1 MKRLLSLML
10 AAMMLFALVTV
21 PAVAEAT
28 DEAATTEAITPDTT
42 WYSEDKTEFEISTAA
57 QLLGFVELAQTE
69 AKFGQDAAETKKTV
83 RLTADIDLNPGT
95 TLRLGKG
102 EDGKYILPEKPV
114 NVWKGFKSWKG
125 IFDGNGHVISGV
137 YIAAKCNYDKKH
149 ASLFGIVSSGG
160 CVKNLIVENSFVLT
174 EDIISGDGQSAEGS
188 TASGIA
194 QRVQYGATV
203 ENLWVDMDVV
213 TTGWT
218 GGETAGVVGKIED
231 GGTNNTIRNVVFAG
245 TVAALHTDLKQ
256 FNTSGAMGV
265 SQILAN
271 QNWRMKASLDNVAM
285 LGTTLCREGLNGK
298 LPICLNAKMSEI
310 NLHAVYGKHATIED
324 ATTAGAYWNYASTVN
339 PDLNTE
345 ADFTYSVFAG
355 GVIPTAVSR
364 MLTANAIRVVGVQRH
379 AENDAMQ
386 SLRFVAALRLSAEQL
401 GNFKKVGFLIQIR
414 EGGADSHIVKEGTV
428 VYTSITAN
436 GETVAAT
443 EFGSDFLAALS
454 VTNVPIGTEIELVIT
469 PYLVGTD
476 EVKWSGT
483 SVSATVLANGKYA
496 TEE

>member
-102 EDGKYILPEKPV
+102 EDGKYILPGKPA
-114 NVWKGFKSWKG
+114 NVWNGLPSWKG
-125 IFDGNGHVISGV
+125 TFDGNGHVLSGV
-137 YIAAKCNYDKKH
+137 YVEVICGSGEYGRS
-149 ASLFGIVSSGG
+149 SLFGIISEGS
-160 CVKNLIVENSFVLT
+160 VKNLIVENSFVCT
-174 EDIISGDGQSAEGS
+174 KNVTTGTSNNAEGS
-188 TASGIA
+188 SAAGIA
-194 QRVQYGATV
+194 RRLQYGATV
-203 ENLWVDMDVV
+203 ENLWLDMDVV
-213 TTGWT
+213 TVGWS
-218 GGETAGVVGKIED
+218 GGETAGVVARIHD
-231 GGTNNTIRNVVFAG
+231 NGGTIRNVAFAG
-245 TVAALHTDLKQ
+245 TVAALHPDLDKV
-256 FNTSGAMGV
+256 NTSGGMAV
-265 SQILAN
+265 SQLVAN
-271 QNWRMKASLDNVAM
+271 QMWKLSLSIENAAM
-285 LGTTLCREGLNGK
+285 LGTSICKDGVNGN
-298 LPICLNAKMSEI
+298 LPICSNAKMSEI
-310 NLHAVYGKHATIED
+310 NLHAVYGKHPTVEAAKEAGQYWD
-324 ATTAGAYWNYASTVN
+324 YLTTT
-339 PDLNTE
+339 T

-355 GVIPTAVSR
+355 GVIPTAVSE

-379 AENDAMQ
+379 AESDATQ

-401 GNFKKVGFLIQIR
+401 GRFEKVGFLIQIR

-483 SVSATVLANGKYA
+483 SVSVTVLANGKYA

>member
-28 DEAATTEAITPDTT
+28 DEAATNEAITPDTT
-42 WYSEDKTEFEISTAA
+42 WYDESKSEFEISTAA

-69 AKFGQDAAETKKTV
+69 ANFGKDAAETKKTV

-231 GGTNNTIRNVVFAG
+231 GGTNNTMRNVVFAG

-324 ATTAGAYWNYASTVN
+324 ATTAGEYWNYASTVN

-379 AENDAMQ
+379 AESNAVQ
-386 SLRFVAALRLSAEQL
+386 SLRFVAALRLPAEQL
-401 GNFKKVGFLIQIR
+401 GNFEKVGFLIQIKENGTDSYLIR
-414 EGGADSHIVKEGTV
+414 EGAT
-428 VYTSITAN
+428 VYTSIIANNATVTA
-436 GETVAAT
+436 GEYGADYFV
-443 EFGSDFLAALS
+443 ALS
-454 VTNVPIGTEIELVIT
+454 VKNVPVGSEIELVIT
-469 PYLVGTD
+469 PYLTDAGATKWAGTP
-476 EVKWSGT
+476 
-483 SVSATVLANGKYA
+483 VSAKVLASGA
-496 TEE
+496 FDSES

>member
-1 MKRLLSLML
+1 MK
-10 AAMMLFALVTV
+10 
-21 PAVAEAT
+21 P
-28 DEAATTEAITPDTT
+28 
-42 WYSEDKTEFEISTAA
+42 
-57 QLLGFVELAQTE
+57 
-69 AKFGQDAAETKKTV
+69 
-83 RLTADIDLNPGT
+83 
-95 TLRLGKG
+95 
-102 EDGKYILPEKPV
+102 
-114 NVWKGFKSWKG
+114 
-125 IFDGNGHVISGV
+125 
-137 YIAAKCNYDKKH
+137 
-149 ASLFGIVSSGG
+149 
-160 CVKNLIVENSFVLT
+160 
-174 EDIISGDGQSAEGS
+174 
-188 TASGIA
+188 
-194 QRVQYGATV
+194 
-203 ENLWVDMDVV
+203 
-213 TTGWT
+213 
-218 GGETAGVVGKIED
+218 
-231 GGTNNTIRNVVFAG
+231 
-245 TVAALHTDLKQ
+245 
-256 FNTSGAMGV
+256 
-265 SQILAN
+265 
-271 QNWRMKASLDNVAM
+271 
-285 LGTTLCREGLNGK
+285 
-298 LPICLNAKMSEI
+298 
-310 NLHAVYGKHATIED
+310 
-324 ATTAGAYWNYASTVN
+324 
-339 PDLNTE
+339 LNTE

-379 AENDAMQ
+379 AESDAMQ

>member
-10 AAMMLFALVTV
+10 AAMMLFALVTI

-42 WYSEDKTEFEISTAA
+42 WYDESKSEFEISTAA
-57 QLLGFVELAQTE
+57 ELLGFVQLAQTE
-69 AKFGQDAAETKKTV
+69 ANFAHKVV

-95 TLRLGKG
+95 KLRLSKG
-102 EDGKYILPEKPV
+102 GDGKYILPGKPA
-114 NVWKGFKSWKG
+114 NVWNGLPSWKG
-125 IFDGNGHVISGV
+125 TFDGNGHVLSGV
-137 YIAAKCNYDKKH
+137 YVEVNCGSGEYGRS
-149 ASLFGIVSSGG
+149 SLFGIISEGS
-160 CVKNLIVENSFVLT
+160 VKNLIVENSFVCT
-174 EDIISGDGQSAEGS
+174 KNVTTGTSNNAEGS
-188 TASGIA
+188 SAAGIA
-194 QRVQYGATV
+194 RRLQYGATV
-203 ENLWVDMDVV
+203 ENLWLDMDVV
-213 TTGWT
+213 TVGWS
-218 GGETAGVVGKIED
+218 GGETAGVVARIHD
-231 GGTNNTIRNVVFAG
+231 NGGTIRNVAFAG
-245 TVAALHTDLKQ
+245 TVAALHPDLDKV
-256 FNTSGAMGV
+256 NTSGGMAV
-265 SQILAN
+265 SQLVAN
-271 QNWRMKASLDNVAM
+271 QMWKLSLSIENAAM
-285 LGTTLCREGLNGK
+285 LGTSICKDGVNGN
-298 LPICLNAKMSEI
+298 LPICSNAKMSEI

-324 ATTAGAYWNYASTVN
+324 ATAAGEYWNYASTAN
-339 PDLNTE
+339 PGLNTE

-379 AENDAMQ
+379 AESDAVQ

-401 GNFKKVGFLIQIR
+401 GSFKKVGFLIQIR

-443 EFGSDFLAALS
+443 AFGSDFLAALS
-454 VTNVPIGTEIELVIT
+454 VTNVPIGTEIELDIT

>member
-95 TLRLGKG
+95 ELRLGKG
-102 EDGKYILPEKPV
+102 EDGKYILPGKPA
-114 NVWKGFKSWKG
+114 NVWNGLPSWKG
-125 IFDGNGHVISGV
+125 TFDGNGHVLSGV
-137 YIAAKCNYDKKH
+137 YVEVNCGSGEYGRS
-149 ASLFGIVSSGG
+149 SLFGIISEGS
-160 CVKNLIVENSFVLT
+160 VKNLIVENSFVCT
-174 EDIISGDGQSAEGS
+174 KNVTTGTSNNAEGS
-188 TASGIA
+188 SAAGIA
-194 QRVQYGATV
+194 RRLQYGATV
-203 ENLWVDMDVV
+203 ENLWLDMDVV
-213 TTGWT
+213 TVGWS
-218 GGETAGVVGKIED
+218 GGETAGVVARIHD
-231 GGTNNTIRNVVFAG
+231 NGGTIRNVAFAG
-245 TVAALHTDLKQ
+245 TVAALHPDLDKV
-256 FNTSGAMGV
+256 NTSGGMAV
-265 SQILAN
+265 SQLVAN
-271 QNWRMKASLDNVAM
+271 QMWKLSLSIENAAM
-285 LGTTLCREGLNGK
+285 LGTSICKDGVNGN
-298 LPICLNAKMSEI
+298 LPICSNAKMSEI
-310 NLHAVYGKHATIED
+310 NLHAVYGKHPTVEAAKEAGQYWD
-324 ATTAGAYWNYASTVN
+324 YLTTT
-339 PDLNTE
+339 T

-355 GVIPTAVSR
+355 GVIPTAVSE

-379 AENDAMQ
+379 AESDATQ

-401 GNFKKVGFLIQIR
+401 GRFEKVGFLIQIR

-428 VYTSITAN
+428 VYTSIAAN
-436 GETVAAT
+436 GETVAAS

-483 SVSATVLANGKYA
+483 SVSVTVLANGKYA

>member
-28 DEAATTEAITPDTT
+28 DEAATNEAITPDTT
-42 WYSEDKTEFEISTAA
+42 WYDESKSEFEISTAA

-69 AKFGQDAAETKKTV
+69 ANFGKDAAETKKTV

-125 IFDGNGHVISGV
+125 IFDGNGHIISGV

-324 ATTAGAYWNYASTVN
+324 ATTAGEYWNYASTVN

-379 AENDAMQ
+379 AESNAVQ
-386 SLRFVAALRLSAEQL
+386 SLRFVAALRLPAEQL
-401 GNFKKVGFLIQIR
+401 GNFEKVGFLIQIKENGTDSYLIR
-414 EGGADSHIVKEGTV
+414 EGAT

-436 GETVAAT
+436 NATVTAGEYGADYFV
-443 EFGSDFLAALS
+443 ALS
-454 VTNVPIGTEIELVIT
+454 VKNVPVGSEIELVIT
-469 PYLVGTD
+469 PYLTDAGATKWEGTP
-476 EVKWSGT
+476 
-483 SVSATVLANGKYA
+483 VSAKVLASGAFDSEN
-496 TEE
+496 